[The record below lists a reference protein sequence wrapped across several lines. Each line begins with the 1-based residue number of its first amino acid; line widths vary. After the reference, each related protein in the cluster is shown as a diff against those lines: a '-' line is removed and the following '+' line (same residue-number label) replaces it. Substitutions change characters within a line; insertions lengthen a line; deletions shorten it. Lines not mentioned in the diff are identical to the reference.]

1 MDHAT
6 VEGNYEH
13 KLIPALN
20 RSGLKVVKLP
30 LQNIFSITEEKFRYT
45 TQ

>member
-20 RSGLKVVKLP
+20 RSGLRVVKLP
-30 LQNIFSITEEKFRYT
+30 AIAEYFFDN
-45 TQ
+45 